1 MIKIKAKS
9 LRKDKYVIHPRKA
22 VKHPET
28 QHKHIDGEKF
38 WNKAWKNSAI
48 DDKDTINIA
57 DDDLPFQ

>member
-38 WNKAWKNSAI
+38 WNKAWKN
-48 DDKDTINIA
+48 
-57 DDDLPFQ
+57 QR